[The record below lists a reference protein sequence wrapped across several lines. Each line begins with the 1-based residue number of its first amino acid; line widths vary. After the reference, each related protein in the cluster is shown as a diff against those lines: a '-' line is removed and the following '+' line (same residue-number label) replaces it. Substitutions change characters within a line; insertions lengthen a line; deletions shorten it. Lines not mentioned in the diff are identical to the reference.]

1 VLTFEA
7 SLGVF
12 PVPVAIAEAQ
22 WRKMERTDG
31 ADLLF
36 FGRNDVYQKG
46 IDILLEGFARAVRS
60 GVNVRLAI
68 AGWPWMDSER
78 YIRSFIESH
87 GLGDAVRLVGPVD
100 EKTKYDLLAAADYLV
115 FLSRWDGPP
124 RPILEAI
131 AVGTPVIISP
141 ETNMGDLVH
150 EYEAGLQVGVD
161 TRSSGRGNS
170 RDRCGKETL
179 GAPSEW
185 GCSTKGAT
193 GLASCSRGL
202 CPRLCAGA
210 GGKAMRLDFLNHVR
224 YCVLH
229 GWQGLPEY
237 LPSDLDVI
245 VAPEDLPHVE
255 KALLEAD
262 GGRLVNLLQYES
274 TCYCFVL
281 AVPMDGEVRFLP
293 VDVATDYRWDGR
305 VWFTAGELLAGRQR
319 WKDFWVAS
327 PEVEFSYLL
336 VKKIL
341 KQDLPQHAADR
352 LRELMLALG
361 ARAHI
366 LAEELLGK
374 AWGLKVS
381 RWLEEGE
388 WDTFRDHLG
397 RLKKALR
404 WQRVRRDPLN
414 PIRYWVPELGRVW
427 RRWRDPTG
435 LFVAVL
441 GPDGAGKS
449 TVIEGLR
456 KEMAGAFRG
465 TARFHLMPGL
475 LRRPSN
481 SGPVTDPHGKPPR
494 SWLFSLLKLAYYWLD
509 YTLGYWLRFGRCSF
523 APHSCS
529 SIATPMTSS

>member
-1 VLTFEA
+1 M
-7 SLGVF
+7 S
-12 PVPVAIAEAQ
+12 I
-22 WRKMERTDG
+22 W
-31 ADLLF
+31 
-36 FGRNDVYQKG
+36 
-46 IDILLEGFARAVRS
+46 
-60 GVNVRLAI
+60 
-68 AGWPWMDSER
+68 
-78 YIRSFIESH
+78 
-87 GLGDAVRLVGPVD
+87 
-100 EKTKYDLLAAADYLV
+100 
-115 FLSRWDGPP
+115 
-124 RPILEAI
+124 
-131 AVGTPVIISP
+131 
-141 ETNMGDLVH
+141 
-150 EYEAGLQVGVD
+150 
-161 TRSSGRGNS
+161 TRI
-170 RDRCGKETL
+170 
-179 GAPSEW
+179 
-185 GCSTKGAT
+185 
-193 GLASCSRGL
+193 
-202 CPRLCAGA
+202 
-210 GGKAMRLDFLNHVR
+210 FNHVR
-224 YCVLH
+224 HYAILH
-229 GWQGLPEY
+229 GWQGLPEH

-262 GGRLVNLLQYES
+262 GGRLVNLLQHES
-274 TCYCFVL
+274 TCYYFVL
-281 AVPMDGEVRFLP
+281 AVPEDGEVRFLP
-293 VDVATDYRWDGR
+293 VDVATDYRRDGR

-336 VKKIL
+336 IKKIL

-374 AWGLKVS
+374 AWGLRVS

-397 RLKKALR
+397 WLKKALR

-414 PIRYWVPELGRVW
+414 PLRYWVPELGRVW
-427 RRWRDPTG
+427 RRWRQPTG

-456 KEMAGAFRG
+456 KEMAGAFRR

-475 LRRPSN
+475 LRRPGN

-494 SWLFSLLKLAYYWLD
+494 SWLLSLLKLAYYWLD
-509 YTLGYWLRFGRCSF
+509 YTLGYWLRVRPLLVRSTLVLFDRYYDDLLIDPRRYRYGGPMWLARLAGRLIPRPNLFIFLDLPAELLHTRKPEIALEEVRKLRNQYLAF
-523 APHSCS
+523 ARSLPNAAVVDASRPLEEVITEAERIVLSYMEHC
-529 SIATPMTSS
+529 TRRRLGLDG

>member
-1 VLTFEA
+1 
-7 SLGVF
+7 
-12 PVPVAIAEAQ
+12 
-22 WRKMERTDG
+22 
-31 ADLLF
+31 
-36 FGRNDVYQKG
+36 
-46 IDILLEGFARAVRS
+46 
-60 GVNVRLAI
+60 
-68 AGWPWMDSER
+68 
-78 YIRSFIESH
+78 
-87 GLGDAVRLVGPVD
+87 
-100 EKTKYDLLAAADYLV
+100 
-115 FLSRWDGPP
+115 
-124 RPILEAI
+124 
-131 AVGTPVIISP
+131 
-141 ETNMGDLVH
+141 
-150 EYEAGLQVGVD
+150 
-161 TRSSGRGNS
+161 
-170 RDRCGKETL
+170 
-179 GAPSEW
+179 
-185 GCSTKGAT
+185 
-193 GLASCSRGL
+193 
-202 CPRLCAGA
+202 
-210 GGKAMRLDFLNHVR
+210 MRLEFLNHVR

-229 GWQGLPEY
+229 GWQGLPEH
-237 LPSDLDVI
+237 LPSDLDIV

-262 GGRLVNLLQYES
+262 GGRLVNLLQHES
-274 TCYCFVL
+274 TCYYFVL
-281 AVPMDGEVRFLP
+281 AVPEDGEVRFLP
-293 VDVATDYRWDGR
+293 VDVATDYRRDGR

-374 AWGLKVS
+374 AWGLRIS

-404 WQRVRRDPLN
+404 LQRVRRDPLN
-414 PIRYWVPELGRVW
+414 PFRYWVPELGRVW

-456 KEMAGAFRG
+456 KEMAGAFRR

-475 LRRPSN
+475 LQRPSN

-509 YTLGYWLRFGRCSF
+509 YTLGYWLRIRPLLVRSTLVLFDRYYDDLLVDPRRYRYEGPMWLARLAGRLIPRPNLFIFLDLPAELTHTRKPEVALDEVRKLRDHYLALARSLPN
-523 APHSCS
+523 ATVVDASRPLEEV
-529 SIATPMTSS
+529 IAEAERIVLSYMEHRTRRRLGLDG